1 MASGVH
7 RSERAEDRQVVE
19 AASAHATQASW
30 RSPVCDPAEERMR
43 RRIAKLT
50 WLRLGSHHPL
60 QMTPKRS
67 TQTAVGG
74 TSNIDGKGGED

>member
-1 MASGVH
+1 MNGPRIAKSSRLTPRMPLRPHG
-7 RSERAEDRQVVE
+7 DP
-19 AASAHATQASW
+19 
-30 RSPVCDPAEERMR
+30 PVCDPAEERMR

-60 QMTPKRS
+60 QVTPKRS